1 MGYSVK
7 KVADITISGKKG
19 NITIEG
25 EILHNAALVIRAL
38 NHPLRKK
45 IVELIETKGELTVTE
60 IYVQLRTEQSV
71 ASQHLAILREAR
83 WLNTRR
89 DGKFIYYRINE
100 DRFKQVADVI
110 SLLL

>member
-7 KVADITISGKKG
+7 KVADISVKGKKG
-19 NITIEG
+19 TITIEG
-25 EILHNAALVIRAL
+25 EVLQNAALVIRAL

-45 IVELIETKGELTVTE
+45 IVELIESKGELTVTE

-89 DGKFIYYRINE
+89 DGKFIYYTINE

-110 SLLL
+110 SQLL